1 MKIIFHQHNHLS
13 RQRGCLLSFSSSTQW
28 RPYVIENMS
37 TCWWKYLNAR
47 RQLSLRT
54 HNYKHVTICKSA
66 ILNHLSKVNAIGLQ
80 SLCYWPSKSMLLATK
95 VNVIGMEGQKAMCHE
110 GKTQAVLTY
119 TVISAE
125 PMQRW
130 CCSSY
135 TTQNCPGATPWM
147 GCAAWTV

>member
-1 MKIIFHQHNHLS
+1 M
-13 RQRGCLLSFSSSTQW
+13 LLA
-28 RPYVIENMS
+28 
-37 TCWWKYLNAR
+37 L
-47 RQLSLRT
+47 
-54 HNYKHVTICKSA
+54 
-66 ILNHLSKVNAIGLQ
+66 KVNAIGLQ

-147 GCAAWTV
+147 GFAA